1 MNNAANWWRAQ
12 YRHVIWQLSSSGD
25 IDFWTLYFAHPF
37 KLLIQGIS
45 PTMTSRPEISIPTT
59 STSSTPKP
67 YTIYNITLRLPL
79 RTFTLQK
86 RYSDFTTLHKTLTS
100 QANGA
105 SPPASLPPKSYF
117 TSTTSS
123 PALAESRR
131 LALQAYLQTINTD
144 PDDRWRNTSVFRS
157 FLNLPS
163 TSSNGRHTN
172 DIRSAINGASSRP
185 ITDPVA
191 WLDHH
196 RHLKTTLHS
205 ARLALTKRDQSASP
219 QSQHECSASAKKSL
233 VQAGQSIANLDQGLK
248 TLSSDAW
255 GGGGSSGGEKLGDGE
270 LRRRRDLVESAR
282 KEKEGLENLLNAM
295 VAKSSLDATIAQ
307 ASAAS
312 KEKLLAASGEDPNA
326 RRKPATG
333 RVLGKETDRTRALD
347 NQGVL
352 QLQKQLMQ
360 EQDEDV
366 DVLAQAVA
374 RQRKIAEEI
383 QEELVVQK
391 DLLGLLDEDVDRVQG
406 KMDVAKKRISKIN

>member
-1 MNNAANWWRAQ
+1 
-12 YRHVIWQLSSSGD
+12 
-25 IDFWTLYFAHPF
+25 
-37 KLLIQGIS
+37 
-45 PTMTSRPEISIPTT
+45 MTSRPEISIPTT

-67 YTIYNITLRLPL
+67 YTIYHITLRLPL
-79 RTFTLQK
+79 RTFSLQK

-144 PDDRWRNTSVFRS
+144 PDGRWRNTSAFRS

-163 TSSNGRHTN
+163 TSFNGHHTN

-196 RHLKTTLHS
+196 RHLKATLHS

-219 QSQHECSASAKKSL
+219 QSQHECSTSAKKSL
-233 VQAGQSIANLDQGLK
+233 VQAGQIIANLDQGLK

-255 GGGGSSGGEKLGDGE
+255 GGGGERLGDGE

-312 KEKLLAASGEDPNA
+312 KEKLLATSGEDQNA

-374 RQRKIAEEI
+374 RQRKVAEEI

>member
-1 MNNAANWWRAQ
+1 M
-12 YRHVIWQLSSSGD
+12 
-25 IDFWTLYFAHPF
+25 TL
-37 KLLIQGIS
+37 
-45 PTMTSRPEISIPTT
+45 RPEISIPTT

-67 YTIYNITLRLPL
+67 YTVYNITLRLPL

-86 RYSDFTTLHKTLTS
+86 RYSDFTTLHNTLTS
-100 QANGA
+100 QANGT

-131 LALQAYLQTINTD
+131 LALQAYLQTINTH
-144 PDDRWRNTSVFRS
+144 PDDRWRNTSAFRS

-172 DIRSAINGASSRP
+172 DIRSAINGASSQP

-205 ARLALTKRDQSASP
+205 ARLALTKREQSASP

-233 VQAGQSIANLDQGLK
+233 VQAGQITANLDQGLK

-255 GGGGSSGGEKLGDGE
+255 GGGGGGEKLGDGE

-307 ASAAS
+307 ASTAS
-312 KEKLLAASGEDPNA
+312 KEKLLAASSENKNA
-326 RRKPATG
+326 QRKPATG

-374 RQRKIAEEI
+374 RQRKIAGEI

-406 KMDVAKKRISKIN
+406 KIHVAKKRISKIN

>member
-1 MNNAANWWRAQ
+1 M
-12 YRHVIWQLSSSGD
+12 I
-25 IDFWTLYFAHPF
+25 T
-37 KLLIQGIS
+37 
-45 PTMTSRPEISIPTT
+45 RPEISIPTT

-67 YTIYNITLRLPL
+67 FTLYNITLRLPL

-86 RYSDFTTLHKTLTS
+86 RYSDFTTLHNTLTS
-100 QANGA
+100 QANGV

-131 LALQAYLQTINTD
+131 IGLQAYLQTINTD
-144 PDDRWRNTSVFRS
+144 PDDRWRNTPAFRS

-163 TSSNGRHTN
+163 TSSNGRHSN
-172 DIRSAINGASSRP
+172 DIRSAINGASSQP

-196 RHLKTTLHS
+196 RHLKSTLHS
-205 ARLALTKRDQSASP
+205 ARLAITKRDQSASP

-233 VQAGQSIANLDQGLK
+233 VQAGQIAANLDQGLK

-255 GGGGSSGGEKLGDGE
+255 GSTGEKLGDGE

-307 ASAAS
+307 ASTAS
-312 KEKLLAASGEDPNA
+312 KEKLLAAPGESQA
-326 RRKPATG
+326 QRKPATG

-360 EQDEDV
+360 EQDQDV

-374 RQRKIAEEI
+374 RQQKIAGEI
-383 QEELVVQK
+383 QAELVVQQ

-406 KMDVAKKRISKIN
+406 KIGVANNRLGKIH